1 MHSSGDMHATLVALV
16 RIWILDELRGGG
28 GAADPSLRHAVT
40 GPHHGV
46 FVTVTVEGKLRGC
59 IGCLDETLPLDAAL
73 EHAARGAVS
82 RDYRFD
88 PIPGE
93 DAFRI
98 EGTISLLGP
107 MEPVGAEDAI
117 EIGMH
122 GLIVEARGRRGL
134 LLPQVA
140 SERHWSAARFRE
152 AVCEKAGL
160 PAAVLADP
168 ATILCRFTAECI
180 PFRLLTE

>member
-1 MHSSGDMHATLVALV
+1 MLPPGDLDAAIAALV
-16 RIWILDELRGGG
+16 RIWILDELSGSG
-28 GAADPSLRHAVT
+28 GAADPSLRAAVA

-46 FVTVTVEGKLRGC
+46 FVTVTVDGKLRGC
-59 IGCLDETLPLDAAL
+59 IGCLDETLPMDAAL

-88 PIPGE
+88 AIPQE

-98 EGTISLLGP
+98 TGTISVLGV
-107 MEPVGAEDAI
+107 MEPIGASTEIAI
-117 EIGMH
+117 GVH
-122 GLIVEARGRRGL
+122 GLYVEARGRRGL

-140 SERHWSAARFRE
+140 SERNWSAGRFRE

-168 ATILCRFTAECI
+168 ATLLCRFTAKCI
-180 PFRLLTE
+180 PFCMTTD